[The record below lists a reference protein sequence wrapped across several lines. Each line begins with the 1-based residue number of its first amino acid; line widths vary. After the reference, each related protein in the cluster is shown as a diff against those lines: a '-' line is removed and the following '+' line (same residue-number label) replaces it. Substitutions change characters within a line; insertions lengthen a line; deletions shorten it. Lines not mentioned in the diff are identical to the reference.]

1 MEYHKGL
8 IGLLIIFNI
17 ILSGVL
23 IYNNYSGNNICLTG
37 GNCETVQNSQYAQL
51 FGIKLTNIGIIAFAA
66 LLGLYIIYLKKL
78 NKHFERLFLLSSIIG
93 ALMAVYFI
101 YIQFFILGKIC
112 SNCIIIDGF
121 AIIIALLA
129 VYDFKKKKN

>member
-1 MEYHKGL
+1 MEYRRGL

-23 IYNNYSGNNICLTG
+23 IYNDKAGSDICLTG
-37 GNCETVQNSQYAQL
+37 GSCELVQNSQYSQL
-51 FGIKLTNIGIIAFAA
+51 FGLKLTNLGVIAFTA

-78 NKHFERLFLLSSIIG
+78 NKHLERLFILASIIG
-93 ALMAVYFI
+93 ALMALSFMYL
-101 YIQFFILGKIC
+101 QFFLIGATC
-112 SNCIIIDGF
+112 SNCMIIDSF

-129 VYDFKKKKN
+129 LYDLKKKKN

>member
-1 MEYHKGL
+1 MEYHRGL

-23 IYNNYSGNNICLTG
+23 IYNSYSGSDICLTG
-37 GNCETVQNSQYAQL
+37 GSCETVQNSQYAQL
-51 FGIKLTNIGIIAFAA
+51 FGIKLTNLGIIAFAA
-66 LLGLYIIYLKKL
+66 LLGLYIIYLKKI
-78 NKHFERLFLLSSIIG
+78 NKHLERLFLLASVIG
-93 ALMAVYFI
+93 ALMAAYFI
-101 YIQFFILGKIC
+101 FIQFFLIGKIC
-112 SNCIIIDGF
+112 SNCMIIDSF